1 MRVLIVEEHMP
12 GWEGLHWQELKTRG
26 GQGPGPAEA
35 NFYRRARRLI
45 GSLAS
50 RTPGSGSARVRR
62 GLIRTD
68 FWVIIGLPNA
78 HIVNP
83 FGYYFVKGRKF
94 SQGRK
99 KCANY
104 EEYNDLSDF
113 SPSEGKAFGVNS
125 RHCSTMWKSGSYS
138 HHSVM

>member
-1 MRVLIVEEHMP
+1 M
-12 GWEGLHWQELKTRG
+12 GGLAWASIENSRGLGAWACRSELLQESQAAHG
-26 GQGPGPAEA
+26 EFGFP
-35 NFYRRARRLI
+35 N
-45 GSLAS
+45 
-50 RTPGSGSARVRR
+50 SGSARVRR

-138 HHSVM
+138 HHSAM